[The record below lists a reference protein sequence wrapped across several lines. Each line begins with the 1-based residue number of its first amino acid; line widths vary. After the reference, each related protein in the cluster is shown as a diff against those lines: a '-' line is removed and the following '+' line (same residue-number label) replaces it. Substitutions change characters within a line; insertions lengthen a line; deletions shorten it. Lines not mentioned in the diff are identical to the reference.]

1 MTIKVVMKFVSSEN
15 EIELGFTYV
24 GMSRNLACEQTDI
37 CPCCSL
43 EKLTSKIS
51 SGSTLK
57 VRSNVPSDNC
67 RDFYSNNQVYTC
79 N

>member
-1 MTIKVVMKFVSSEN
+1 MTIKVVVKFALREN

-43 EKLTSKIS
+43 EKLLTEIS

-57 VRSNVPSDNC
+57 VRSNVSSDNC
-67 RDFYSNNQVYTC
+67 KDFYFNN
-79 N
+79 

>member
-1 MTIKVVMKFVSSEN
+1 MTIKVVMKFVLSEN

-67 RDFYSNNQVYTC
+67 RDFYFDN
-79 N
+79 

>member
-1 MTIKVVMKFVSSEN
+1 MTIKVVVKFALREN

-67 RDFYSNNQVYTC
+67 RDFYFDN
-79 N
+79 

>member
-1 MTIKVVMKFVSSEN
+1 MTIKVVVKFALSEN

-37 CPCCSL
+37 GPGCSV
-43 EKLTSKIS
+43 EKLTTKTS
-51 SGSTLK
+51 SRSTLK

-67 RDFYSNNQVYTC
+67 RDFYFDN
-79 N
+79 